1 MTLRVVVRYH
11 VFQRP
16 AKPAKHIREH
26 NDDGFDTDR
35 HGSPNFEGK
44 DHVNNH
50 SSRIRETPA
59 LTGLLKEAR
68 AGQPLTTTQ
77 MKRQH
82 DIPASMFRKQVG
94 I

>member
-1 MTLRVVVRYH
+1 MMLRVVVCYR

-16 AKPAKHIREH
+16 ATPAKHIRVH

-35 HGSPNFEGK
+35 HGSPKFEGK
-44 DHVNNH
+44 DYVNDH
-50 SSRIRETPA
+50 SSRISETSA

-82 DIPASMFRKQVG
+82 DISASMFRK
-94 I
+94 